1 MSQTV
6 ATKRL
11 PVEPKSVSWNPS
23 PAELR
28 AMGLPRHQLRRGSLD
43 CPPGLDEENA
53 VVSVRGWNVTERFAE
68 IQRSAAP
75 APDN

>member
-1 MSQTV
+1 MVDRT
-6 ATKRL
+6 TKTRLL
-11 PVEPKSVSWNPS
+11 PVFYSDNYVSV
-23 PAELR
+23 
-28 AMGLPRHQLRRGSLD
+28 LPGESVTLSLD